1 MRVALGRIAAWLIDW
16 ACILGWVAIT
26 LAIGLPLHF
35 AGIIRLNDIVAQN
48 VVAAIVVVVPV
59 VLFAAAFESRG
70 RAATPG
76 KRALHLQVR
85 SESITPRIGR
95 ALARNALKIG
105 LPWLIG
111 HVTVF
116 AILFSTTGGRS
127 PLAGIWILIVVAYA
141 LPLVYI
147 VSLFVGDGRTLYD
160 RLTRT
165 RVTASTPRDT
175 PPPSAQGL
183 PWLTKHPTR
192 PASGWRRT

>member
-26 LAIGLPLHF
+26 LAIGLPLHC
-35 AGIIRLNDIVAQN
+35 AGIIRLSDIVTQN

-85 SESITPRIGR
+85 SESRAPGIGR

-111 HVTVF
+111 HATVF
-116 AILFSTTGGRS
+116 AILLSITDGQS
-127 PLAGIWILIVVAYA
+127 PPAGIWILIVVTYA

-147 VSLFVGDGRTLYD
+147 VSLFVGDGRTPYD

-175 PPPSAQGL
+175 PPPSAKGL
-183 PWLTKHPTR
+183 ASLTKHPTR
-192 PASGWRRT
+192 PAPGWRRT